1 MSETFVLAIVVIAPS
16 SLGVADVVGAA
27 GHARR
32 GSDKMAML
40 GATNVNVPPWTI
52 GNLEINRRHTCTYMQ
67 ATCIIIA

>member
-40 GATNVNVPPWTI
+40 GATNVNVPP
-52 GNLEINRRHTCTYMQ
+52 
-67 ATCIIIA
+67 